1 MGEPTDQPKVQ
12 GRAALFACG
21 DVSYNDKDVIDAA
34 LVRGDLAAPWQ
45 ELLRSIECEN
55 QAGDTEIPEGMLD
68 DAAEEFRYEHD
79 LITAEET
86 EHWLESRRLT
96 LDDFGSYF
104 ARRYWGKNW
113 ENPVEPHPIA
123 YVSARE
129 DLREL
134 MRADLV
140 LSGTFDRM
148 SVQLSWRIAAAA
160 AFAKKGE
167 ELDPALL
174 SEEEKAFFTRTGI
187 DEGQLADWLSGIGR
201 DRAWFNEMLRMEVI
215 SLRTREELLT
225 AKMRQAELS
234 ALRLPLTRFE
244 VEMIEV
250 ESKDA
255 AREAALC
262 VSQDGLSM
270 EEVAQEGRY
279 PYRQIELLLQEIDTE
294 LQQKFLSI
302 TPGNLLEPLERGDG
316 FHLARIVR
324 KIEPDANDPAL
335 HAKIDESILQRHF
348 SRLVSD
354 HIQWQFLP
362 NYQS

>member
-1 MGEPTDQPKVQ
+1 MGEPTDQPEVQ
-12 GRAALFACG
+12 ERSALFACG

-34 LVRGDLAAPWQ
+34 LVRGDLETPWG

-55 QAGDTEIPEGMLD
+55 QAGDTEIPDGALD

-86 EHWLESRRLT
+86 EHWLESRGLS

-104 ARRYWGKNW
+104 ARRYWGKTW
-113 ENPVEPHPIA
+113 EDPVEQQSVS
-123 YVSARE
+123 YVSAPA

-134 MRADLV
+134 MRTDLI
-140 LSGTFDRM
+140 LSGAFDRM
-148 SVQLSWRIAAAA
+148 AMQLSWLAAAAA
-160 AFAKKGE
+160 AFAKKEE
-167 ELDPALL
+167 ELDPALI
-174 SEEEKAFFTRTGI
+174 SEAEKAFLQRTGI
-187 DEGQLADWLSGIGR
+187 DEAQLADWLSGIGR
-201 DRAWFNEMLRMEVI
+201 DRAWLNQVLRMEVI
-215 SLRTREELLT
+215 SRRAKEELLT
-225 AKMRQAELS
+225 PKMRQAELA

-244 VEMIEV
+244 VEMIEL

-262 VSQDGLSM
+262 VSQDGISM

-279 PYRQIELLLQEIDTE
+279 PYRQIELLLQEIDAE

-302 TPGNLLEPLERGDG
+302 TPGSMLEPLERGDG
-316 FHLARIVR
+316 FHLARIIR

-354 HIQWQFLP
+354 YVHWQVLP
-362 NYQS
+362 NYS